1 MIFRMVP
8 LELELNRPFVL
19 AAGSTRI
26 KKNFIVVADNV
37 GLGEASGSVYYG
49 ITADNLGPEL
59 ERLCRIAAEI
69 PEPGLDGFLKD
80 REKEFSRPAI
90 CAVSTALHDFRAR
103 QNGKPLY
110 AQLGLVQPTP
120 RQTSVTVSVGDFQ
133 DLERYAGGEWGAVKI
148 KMDADP
154 VTSGQVIAGMHRC
167 GNLRFR
173 IDANGSWIFEDA
185 VRLLA
190 ETPLDRIELIEQP
203 FPVAAIDD
211 WQRLREAITVPLIAD
226 EAVETKDDV
235 IRIGASVDGVN
246 IKIQKSGRLET
257 AIEAMREARRL
268 GLKVMLGCMI
278 ESSVGIA
285 AAWHLSSLADFLDLD
300 GRWLVA
306 ADPFEGL
313 AYTEGRLEISGRE
326 GHGILSTWDI

>member
-1 MIFRMVP
+1 MNFRVVP
-8 LELELNRPFVL
+8 LELELNRQFIL
-19 AAGSTRI
+19 AAGRARI
-26 KKNFIVVADNV
+26 KKNYIVITDGL
-37 GLGEASGSVYYG
+37 GLGEAAGSIYYG
-49 ITADNLGPEL
+49 ITPEDLGPEL
-59 ERLCRIAAEI
+59 ARLCSITAET
-69 PEPGLDGFLKD
+69 PEQGLDAWLQEQ
-80 REKEFSRPAI
+80 EKQYSHPAI
-90 CAVSTALHDFRAR
+90 CAVSTALHDLRAR
-103 QNGKPLY
+103 QAGKPLY
-110 AQLGLVQPTP
+110 AQLGLVPPTP

-133 DLERYAGGEWGAVKI
+133 DLERYAGGGWDAVKI

-154 VTSGQVIAGMHRC
+154 VTSGQVIEGMHRC
-167 GNLRFR
+167 GGVRFR

-190 ETPLDRIELIEQP
+190 ETPLERVELIEQP
-203 FPVAAIDD
+203 FPIAAVDD

-226 EAVETKDDV
+226 EAVETADDV
-235 IRIGASVDGVN
+235 VRIGTFVDGVN

-257 AIEAMREARRL
+257 AIGAMREARRL

-285 AAWHLSSLADFLDLD
+285 TAWQLSSLADFIDLD

-313 AYTEGRLEISGRE
+313 TYDKGRLEISGGE
-326 GHGILSTWDI
+326 GHGISANWDL